1 MESENIDDTK
11 NSNMNLPVNVNL
23 SSPVLREWIS
33 KRREEIRPW
42 TSFVKTSNFE
52 VPASLPKVT
61 KRLYKNIEYFQSNY
75 VFVFLILFLYCLI
88 TSPFLLVAMALS
100 GGACYYAS
108 TKQMQ
113 RKLIFGG
120 KEITLAQQYAAI
132 AVGSIPLFVIAGAG
146 TAVFWVIGASLF
158 VIGLHASFYNFDA
171 LDLPLDDTQK
181 LTGQI
186 IEEV

>member
-1 MESENIDDTK
+1 MFYTEYLNINTGRY
-11 NSNMNLPVNVNL
+11 
-23 SSPVLREWIS
+23 SSIYSFYREWVT

-42 TSFVKTSNFE
+42 GTFVKTTNFE
-52 VPASLPKVT
+52 PPQSLPRWS
-61 KRLYKNIEYFQSNY
+61 KRLYKNIEHFQSNY
-75 VFVFLILFLYCLI
+75 VFVFLILFIYCLI
-88 TSPFLLVAMALS
+88 TSPFLLIAMAMS

-108 TKQMQ
+108 HKQGQ
-113 RKLIFGG
+113 RKLILGG
-120 KEITLAQQYAAI
+120 REVTLAQQYAAI

-146 TAVFWVIGASLF
+146 TAVFWVIGASFF

>member
-61 KRLYKNIEYFQSNY
+61 KRFYKNIEYFQSNY
-75 VFVFLILFLYCLI
+75 VFVFLILFIYCLI
-88 TSPFLLVAMALS
+88 TSPMLLIVMALS
-100 GGACYYAS
+100 GGTCYYLS
-108 TKQMQ
+108 RRNND
-113 RKLIFGG
+113 RKIFLGG
-120 KEITLAQQYAAI
+120 KEVSLAQQYGVVALC
-132 AVGSIPLFVIAGAG
+132 SIPMFLLAGAG
-146 TAVFWVIGASLF
+146 AVVFWVIGASFF
-158 VIGLHASFYNFDA
+158 VICLHATFYNFDA
-171 LDLPLDDTQK
+171 LDLMDDQQE
-181 LTGQI
+181 LTGSI
-186 IEEV
+186 VEEV